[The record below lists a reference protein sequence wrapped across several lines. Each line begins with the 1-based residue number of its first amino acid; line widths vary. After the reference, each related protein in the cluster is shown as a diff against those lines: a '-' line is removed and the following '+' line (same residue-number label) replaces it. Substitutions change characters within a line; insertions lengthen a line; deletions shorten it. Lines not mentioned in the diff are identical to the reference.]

1 MRKREAVNT
10 MMQNNN
16 KYLKNIMLSRKRR
29 RMMEYSRFQDD
40 FSAALIKKKYL
51 QWDISMCLW

>member
-16 KYLKNIMLSRKRR
+16 KYLKNIMLSEK
-29 RMMEYSRFQDD
+29 EEE
-40 FSAALIKKKYL
+40 
-51 QWDISMCLW
+51 